1 MFGSLTP
8 TLTQVWRKK
17 PTQQFAATFSK
28 SVSSV
33 RRERKTIRIEK
44 VMDCW
49 LTDRQGSRQ
58 KGTFPVLFLSR
69 LLSLQACFE
78 NPIQQLLAKRLSS
91 CQLLLPTFQKQYQPI
106 SITVSNSPPP
116 PPPNCTVQIN
126 QQTMSYEQLKF
137 WVFEQRMWRREG
149 DKCNKTCCCFE
160 KEGGGGGWHCW
171 TELRP

>member
-17 PTQQFAATFSK
+17 PTQQFPATFSE

-58 KGTFPVLFLSR
+58 KGTFPLLFLSR

-78 NPIQQLLAKRLSS
+78 NPIQQLPAKRLTS

-106 SITVSNSPPP
+106 SIIVSHSPP
-116 PPPNCTVQIN
+116 QIKIN
-126 QQTMSYEQLKF
+126 QQTMNYEQLKF
-137 WVFEQRMWRREG
+137 WVFEQGMWRREG
-149 DKCNKTCCCFE
+149 DECNKTCCCFE
-160 KEGGGGGWHCW
+160 KEDGGGGWHCW
-171 TELRP
+171 SELRP

>member
-1 MFGSLTP
+1 MKLKLNFKRKTKKTLFGSLTP

-17 PTQQFAATFSK
+17 PTQQFPATFPK

-58 KGTFPVLFLSR
+58 KGTFPLLFLSR

-78 NPIQQLLAKRLSS
+78 NPIQQLPAKRLTS

-106 SITVSNSPPP
+106 SITVSHSPP
-116 PPPNCTVQIN
+116 QIKIN
-126 QQTMSYEQLKF
+126 EQTMSYEQLKF
-137 WVFEQRMWRREG
+137 WVFEQGM
-149 DKCNKTCCCFE
+149 
-160 KEGGGGGWHCW
+160 
-171 TELRP
+171 